1 MIKRMIIMIVLIG
14 GVFGY
19 VFYQRISDD
28 KQTKAFLASLK
39 APPVTVATMEV
50 KETPWHPTL
59 SAVGSLEP
67 DSGVEVTGEIPGIVS
82 HIHFKSGQ
90 VVGKGDLLVTLDF
103 RADQAQLESLMA
115 SEELARLQLERRQ
128 KLVQKKMT
136 PQSELDKAEAEFKKI
151 QALVNNQKIMI
162 DKKQI
167 KAPFS
172 GVLGIRKIDL
182 GQYLSPGMSIV
193 SLQTIDR
200 IYVDFTMPQQRLK
213 DLYTGQNIEFTV
225 DSWEGML
232 FLGKITAI
240 EPSIDPL
247 TRNFNLRATLEDNE
261 KKLRP
266 GMFGNVTIALA
277 KTQMV
282 ITLPQT
288 AISYNPYGDIIFI
301 AEETGKN
308 EQGHAIVT
316 ARRRFVVLGEHRGD
330 QVAVTKGLKPGEQ
343 VVIMGH
349 HKVRDGSL
357 LIINNQLLPDNDP
370 APNLIDQ

>member
-28 KQTKAFLASLK
+28 KQTKAFLSSMK
-39 APPVTVATMEV
+39 APPVTVSTMEV
-50 KETPWHPTL
+50 KETSWNPTL
-59 SAVGSLEP
+59 SAVGSLVP
-67 DSGVEVTGEIPGIVS
+67 DSGVDVTGEVPGIIS
-82 HIHFKSGQ
+82 QIHFKSGQ
-90 VVGKGDLLVTLDF
+90 VVNKGDLLITLDF
-103 RADQAQLESLMA
+103 RADQAQLKSLMA

-128 KLVQKKMT
+128 KLVKKKMT

-151 QALVNNQKIMI
+151 QAMVDNQKIMI

-172 GVLGIRKIDL
+172 GVLGIRKVDL
-182 GQYLSPGMSIV
+182 GQYLSPGLSIV
-193 SLQTIDR
+193 SLQAIDP
-200 IYVDFTMPQQRLK
+200 IYVDFAMPQQRLK
-213 DLYTGQNIEFTV
+213 DLYSGQNIEFTV
-225 DSWEGML
+225 DSWEGMR

-240 EPSIDPL
+240 EPSIDSL
-247 TRNFNLRATLEDNE
+247 SRNFNLRATLDNNE

-266 GMFGNVTIALA
+266 GMFGNVSITLTE
-277 KTQMV
+277 TQMA

-308 EQGHAIVT
+308 EQGLAIVT

-330 QVAVTKGLKPGEQ
+330 QVAVKKGLQPGEQ

-357 LIINNQLLPDNDP
+357 LIINNQILPDNNP
-370 APNLIDQ
+370 APNLIDE